1 MENTMP
7 RKMKDDWEEY
17 FFGFDSGEKELF
29 ESVMEME
36 CNATKSVSFI
46 PQIYSKLK

>member
-36 CNATKSVSFI
+36 ANSQWIPGIDRKSVV
-46 PQIYSKLK
+46 